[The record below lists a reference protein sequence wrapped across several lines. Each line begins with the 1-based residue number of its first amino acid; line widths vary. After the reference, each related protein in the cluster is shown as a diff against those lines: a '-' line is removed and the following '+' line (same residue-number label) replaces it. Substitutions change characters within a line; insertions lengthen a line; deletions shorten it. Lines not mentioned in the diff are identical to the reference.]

1 MIEEV
6 KKAYFELIDSVGVE
20 EVYYHLPNKKSS
32 DFKKIMYYL
41 IYSLVESYKEYMA
54 FGEEDASEILS
65 EIEAKI
71 KICMEH
77 YGYSFSKRVPFVNK
91 IIFNSSDAY
100 NYFIDSDL
108 KKMTI
113 DHHLRKVFEYC
124 LYGVDE
130 SDKEKVV
137 HYNSNNKD
145 LAGYKKYKDYQTRL
159 YLKSVEN
166 NVISLFGLFSKK
178 DTDDLHLDGTAA
190 KRIKDSVNKEL
201 HDLRIDLEDPA
212 KREKI
217 FEENYEHLIYI
228 LEKIG
233 FEFKT
238 VEEEFDIQKVEKF
251 LLSELSLDYTL
262 MPKKADDNFDYYVYC
277 ALEILED
284 KGFVD
289 LNDERARK
297 INLGAWL
304 DKQIK
309 DIASYKLSDER
320 KNDIIMLISS
330 KKSRLI
336 SNGNESNHYPISNV
350 IGLNSEDIDH
360 SNGVFVH
367 SAISD
372 YYFRSVASSKWIDF
386 YLVARSIFKDKG
398 FVDLEDERAKEINL
412 GKWLD
417 LQIELLSKGML
428 DETKKEYIELLI
440 SNMDSRKEKIIVPEL
455 LDHRKKIDLSKRIIS
470 KIRNSAAIVSLDDL
484 KKLDESVNE
493 INSKNR

>member
-6 KKAYFELIDSVGVE
+6 KKAYFELIDSVDVE

-137 HYNSNNKD
+137 HYNSNYKD

-190 KRIKDSVNKEL
+190 KRIKDSVNKEV

-233 FEFKT
+233 FEFRT

-262 MPKKADDNFDYYVYC
+262 MPKKADDNFDYYVYI
-277 ALEILED
+277 ALCILED
-284 KGFVD
+284 KGYVD
-289 LNDERARK
+289 LDDERAKEIR
-297 INLGAWL
+297 LGEWL
-304 DKQIK
+304 DRQIL
-309 DIASYKLSDER
+309 DISSYKLSDRRRE
-320 KNDIIMLISS
+320 DIQL
-330 KKSRLI
+330 LI
-336 SNGNESNHYPISNV
+336 SNKTSRLTINGKELNHYPLSNV
-350 IGLNSEDIDH
+350 SGLDMGEVDF
-360 SNGVFVH
+360 SNGKYVH
-367 SAISD
+367 DVMND
-372 YYFRSVASSKWIDF
+372 YYFRRVSESKWLDF
-386 YLVARSIFKDKG
+386 FVTAKSIFKDKG
-398 FVDLEDERAKEINL
+398 FVDLDDERAKKIDL
-412 GKWLD
+412 GRWID
-417 LQIELLSKGML
+417 LQIELISKG
-428 DETKKEYIELLI
+428 E
-440 SNMDSRKEKIIVPEL
+440 
-455 LDHRKKIDLSKRIIS
+455 
-470 KIRNSAAIVSLDDL
+470 
-484 KKLDESVNE
+484 LDESKKDFLMELLSNKKIRQDSLIVSGSDE
-493 INSKNR
+493 HKRR

>member
-1 MIEEV
+1 MTEEV
-6 KKAYFELIDSVGVE
+6 KKAYFELIDSVDVE

-41 IYSLVESYKEYMA
+41 IYSLAESYKEYMA

-130 SDKEKVV
+130 SDNEKVV

-190 KRIKDSVNKEL
+190 KRIKDSVNKEV

-217 FEENYEHLIYI
+217 FEKNYEHLIYI

-233 FEFKT
+233 FEFRT
-238 VEEEFDIQKVEKF
+238 VEEEFDIQKIEKF

-262 MPKKADDNFDYYVYC
+262 MPKKADDNFDYYVYI

-284 KGFVD
+284 KGYVD
-289 LNDERARK
+289 LDDERAK
-297 INLGAWL
+297 EIKLGEWL
-304 DKQIK
+304 DRQIL
-309 DIASYKLSDER
+309 DISSYKLSDRRRE
-320 KNDIIMLISS
+320 DIQL
-330 KKSRLI
+330 LI
-336 SNGNESNHYPISNV
+336 SNKISRLTINGKELNHYPLSNV
-350 IGLNSEDIDH
+350 SGLDMGEVDF
-360 SNGVFVH
+360 SNGKYVH
-367 SAISD
+367 DVMND
-372 YYFRSVASSKWIDF
+372 YYFRCVSESKWLDF
-386 YLVARSIFKDKG
+386 FVTAKSIFKDKG
-398 FVDLEDERAKEINL
+398 FVDLDDERAKKIDL
-412 GKWLD
+412 GRWID
-417 LQIELLSKGML
+417 LQIELISKG
-428 DETKKEYIELLI
+428 
-440 SNMDSRKEKIIVPEL
+440 
-455 LDHRKKIDLSKRIIS
+455 
-470 KIRNSAAIVSLDDL
+470 A
-484 KKLDESVNE
+484 LDESKRDFLMELLSNKKTRQDSLIASE
-493 INSKNR
+493 SDEHKRR